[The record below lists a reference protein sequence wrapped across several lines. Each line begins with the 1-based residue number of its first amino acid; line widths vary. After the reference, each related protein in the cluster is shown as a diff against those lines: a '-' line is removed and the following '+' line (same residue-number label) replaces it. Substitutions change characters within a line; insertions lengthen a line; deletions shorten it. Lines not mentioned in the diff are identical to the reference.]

1 MKTLKGRFVPKN
13 PQKYRGDASKIIYR
27 SSWELRFMRWCDGN
41 PDILKWASEELAIQ
55 YFSPVDRKMHRYF
68 PDFIIQKRSVNGSI
82 NNVLIE
88 IKPAA
93 QTKPP
98 SAPKRKTKKYLND
111 ILRYEINK
119 AKWNAAI
126 EWCKK
131 TNMTFQILTEN
142 ELGIK

>member
-1 MKTLKGRFVPKN
+1 
-13 PQKYRGDASKIIYR
+13 
-27 SSWELRFMRWCDGN
+27 MRWCDGN